1 MTKINR
7 DKIYRTLQTVGVQL
21 KKLGVAYYEYYVGV
35 NVNVSE
41 PPTPLKPSDIKVGMR
56 LGCIRKGKTLYVEI
70 VTEVTHD
77 TLRDL
82 GKEIAFGKCGEDNF
96 VFVSGDKHLIVLR

>member
-1 MTKINR
+1 MFMTKIKW
-7 DKIYRTLQTVGVQL
+7 DVIYHTLQSVCVQL
-21 KKLGVAYYEYYVGV
+21 KKLGMAYYEYHEGAR
-35 NVNVSE
+35 VSE
-41 PPTPLKPSDIKVGMR
+41 PPTLTKPSDIKAGMR

-77 TLRDL
+77 VLRDS

-96 VFVSGDKHLIVLR
+96 VYVSGDKHLIVLR